1 MAPAEKTA
9 KFSRQKKKHK
19 SRREELKTGGWKTKE
34 KDRRPP
40 PKDITLW

>member
-1 MAPAEKTA
+1 MASAEKRA
-9 KFSRQKKKHK
+9 SFQDRRKRHK
-19 SRREELKTGGWKTKE
+19 SRREEMKIGGWKTKE